1 MNKAGLILKKHVNEA
16 DLQVSWEWEDRDKGI
31 VKWTFKNLGSAV
43 GSGLLFR
50 ATYPF
55 GNAFWP
61 IYEENPEFDTH
72 FATLQT
78 PLIDNGTENNS
89 PPLAI
94 FKNPDNSMF
103 VAFVFTLSAGQEWS
117 MLEAGFIDG
126 LTPDYEGSPYIVPA
140 SKISM
145 DNFVVTWDAGQCSGY
160 NEQTGDNL
168 PCPPNPLNVT
178 SAVYSISDNVIPM
191 FNDMIE
197 PKNDETCLMKLIAG
211 IETGN
216 IDEIES
222 GLDCAFGDLGKEIK
236 DSLYLKEE

>member
-31 VKWTFKNLGSAV
+31 VKGTFKNLGSAV

-78 PLIDNGTENNS
+78 ALIDNGTENNS

-126 LTPDYEGSPYIVPA
+126 LTPDYDGTPYIVPA
-140 SKISM
+140 KKLSM
-145 DNFVVTWDAGQCSGY
+145 GNYTIAWDAGQCSGY
-160 NEQTGDNL
+160 NQQTGDNL
-168 PCPPNPLNVT
+168 PCPPNPLNIL
-178 SAVYSISDNVIPM
+178 SAVWGISDSIAPM
-191 FNDMIE
+191 FNDLIE

-211 IETGN
+211 VETGN
-216 IDEIES
+216 IGEIEN
-222 GLDCAFGDLGKEIK
+222 GLECAFGELGSEIK
-236 DSLYLKEE
+236 DALVKSE

>member
-78 PLIDNGTENNS
+78 ALIDNGTENNS

-126 LTPDYEGSPYIVPA
+126 LTPDYDGTPYIVPA
-140 SKISM
+140 KKLSM
-145 DNFVVTWDAGQCSGY
+145 GNYTIAWDAGQCSGY
-160 NEQTGDNL
+160 NQQTGDNL
-168 PCPPNPLNVT
+168 PCPPNPLNIL
-178 SAVYSISDNVIPM
+178 SAVWGISDSIAPM
-191 FNDMIE
+191 FNDLIE

-211 IETGN
+211 VETGN
-216 IDEIES
+216 IGEIEN
-222 GLDCAFGDLGKEIK
+222 GLECAFGELGSEIK
-236 DSLYLKEE
+236 DALVKSE